1 MLFSRKCV
9 KPTLGSRPYMSV
21 SARER
26 LHLPYMRANPFSTR
40 PIEADDAELLVGRS
54 ALMANLSHH
63 LRFGGP
69 RLMILQGERGTGR
82 TSILHTLGVISSNVH
97 HLSMY
102 PEENPAQTLLNELY
116 CLIAGYD
123 VPGVT
128 STLVEQ
134 LVSSLEGRTGDLP
147 LISFDFPG
155 TNGAELAQVF
165 ERLTPVL
172 TRLRALI
179 IIALTPAQM
188 SAWSEDLKDSYH
200 VSEPLSDFNSGDIRS
215 LIDSRMK
222 KVSNEAW
229 AVESTIISEILSQT
243 GGRPSHLVRHLRDM
257 VDSARGVSTPLS
269 RRQETLDS
277 MDAVPST
284 PPAENDAR
292 QRMAPEISEVIPLD
306 VEDETIEDTEVMHE
320 DAQESFED
328 ELEEMGEGEE
338 EFDFEIHE
346 IDEFTEDQVDS
357 ENIGG
362 GETETEDGFQGFP
375 SLELEEI
382 EEPDMSAAFGGAVLK
397 METGTEPPEGS
408 VTPFGGLKG
417 RHRSAMREQG
427 LDDAL
432 SRRVPSGPLNAKPDT
447 SLNIH
452 NVEPEID
459 SDETAYW
466 VADEIP
472 EPIPAEEPSE
482 TEQPIQPVMD
492 PEHARSIGDALRAQR
507 PTSRLNEISNPLDI
521 ERISNLDEREILIVE
536 AATAREVSPSDQA
549 LQAHLSVGR
558 PRLSQI
564 FNGLQKAG
572 ILMVRKKG
580 RSRLFRLSDAAKA
593 HLSGGHMEA

>member
-1 MLFSRKCV
+1 MLSTRKRV
-9 KPTLGSRPYMSV
+9 KPNPCSQPYMSI

-40 PIEADDAELLVGRS
+40 PIEAEDAELLVGRS
-54 ALMANLSHH
+54 TLMANMSHH

-82 TSILHTLGVISSNVH
+82 TSILHALGVISSNVH

-165 ERLTPVL
+165 ERITPVL

-200 VSEPLSDFNSGDIRS
+200 ISEPLSDFNSRDIRA

-229 AVESTIISEILSQT
+229 AVESSIISDVESQT
-243 GGRPSHLVRHLRDM
+243 GGRPSLLVRHLRDM
-257 VDSARGVSTPLS
+257 IDSARGVSTPLS
-269 RRQETLDS
+269 RRQETLES
-277 MDAVPST
+277 MDITTST

-292 QRMAPEISEVIPLD
+292 KRMAPEAPEIIPLD
-306 VEDETIEDTEVMHE
+306 VEDEELAEEEVTEDEEV
-320 DAQESFED
+320 QKFED
-328 ELEEMGEGEE
+328 ENQVLVDEE
-338 EFDFEIHE
+338 EPFDFEIHE
-346 IDEFTEDQVDS
+346 IEEFDQVES
-357 ENIGG
+357 EPLEDEKEADFDGG
-362 GETETEDGFQGFP
+362 ASGFP
-375 SLELEEI
+375 SLELEDV
-382 EEPDMSAAFGGAVLK
+382 EEPDMTAALGGAVLQ
-397 METGTEPPEGS
+397 MEPGSEPPS
-408 VTPFGGLKG
+408 NPATPFGGLKA
-417 RHRSAMREQG
+417 RHRSAKREQG

-432 SRRVPSGPLNAKPDT
+432 SRTFSNGPLKAKPDT
-447 SLNIH
+447 SLNIN

-466 VADEIP
+466 VADELP
-472 EPIPAEEPSE
+472 EPIPIEESSE
-482 TEQPIQPVMD
+482 NDEYVQPVMN

-507 PTSRLNEISNPLDI
+507 PSSGLSEKANPLDI
-521 ERISNLDEREILIVE
+521 ERITNLDEREILIVE

-580 RSRLFRLSDAAKA
+580 RTRLFRLSESAKA

>member
-1 MLFSRKCV
+1 
-9 KPTLGSRPYMSV
+9 MSV

-54 ALMANLSHH
+54 ELMANLSHH

-82 TSILHTLGVISSNVH
+82 TSILHALGIISSNVH

-172 TRLRALI
+172 TRLRALVI
-179 IIALTPAQM
+179 VALTPAQM

-200 VSEPLSDFNSGDIRS
+200 VSEPLSDFNSSEIRA
-215 LIDSRMK
+215 LIDCRMK

-243 GGRPSHLVRHLRDM
+243 GGRPSNLVRHLRDM
-257 VDSARGVSTPLS
+257 IDSARGVSTPLS

-277 MDAVPST
+277 MDILPSD

-320 DAQESFED
+320 EAQESFED
-328 ELEEMGEGEE
+328 ELEEMGEDEG

-346 IDEFTEDQVDS
+346 IDEFSGDEVDS
-357 ENIGG
+357 ETNIG
-362 GETETEDGFQGFP
+362 EEESELEDGLQGFP
-375 SLELEEI
+375 SLEVEDI
-382 EEPDMSAAFGGAVLK
+382 GEPDMTAAFGGGTALE
-397 METGTEPPEGS
+397 MESGTEPP
-408 VTPFGGLKG
+408 VTPFGGLKN
-417 RHRSAMREQG
+417 RHRSAMRDQG
-427 LDDAL
+427 LEDAL

-447 SLNIH
+447 SLNIS

-466 VADEIP
+466 VADELP
-472 EPIPAEEPSE
+472 EPLPVEEPSE
-482 TEQPIQPVMD
+482 TEQSTQPVMD

-507 PTSRLNEISNPLDI
+507 PSSRLTEIANPLDI

>member
-1 MLFSRKCV
+1 
-9 KPTLGSRPYMSV
+9 
-21 SARER
+21 
-26 LHLPYMRANPFSTR
+26 MRANPFSTR
-40 PIEADDAELLVGRS
+40 PVEAEDAEMLVGRS
-54 ALMANLSHH
+54 HLMTNLSHH

-69 RLMILQGERGTGR
+69 RLMILLGERGTGR
-82 TSILHTLGVISSNVH
+82 TSILHSLGVLTPNVH

-102 PEENPAQTLLNELY
+102 PEKIPAETLLNELY

-134 LVSSLEGRTGDLP
+134 LVASLEGRTGDLP

-155 TNGAELAQVF
+155 TNGADLAQVF

-172 TRLRALI
+172 ARLRALVV
-179 IIALTPAQM
+179 IALTPAQL
-188 SAWSEDLKDSYH
+188 SAWSEDLRESYH
-200 VSEPLSDFNSGDIRS
+200 VTEPLADFASGDIQT
-215 LIDSRMK
+215 LIDSRMQ
-222 KVSNEAW
+222 KVSNETW
-229 AVESTIISEILSQT
+229 AVDDSFISETISLT
-243 GGRPSHLVRHLRDM
+243 GGRPSNLIRHLRDL
-257 VDSARGVSTPLS
+257 VDSARGVSTPFS
-269 RRQETLDS
+269 RRQETLES
-277 MDAVPST
+277 MDIVPAL

-292 QRMAPEISEVIPLD
+292 QRMAPEISEVVPLD
-306 VEDETIEDTEVMHE
+306 AEDEPIDVTEESYEENAEIFDDDEEEIEDE
-320 DAQESFED
+320 
-328 ELEEMGEGEE
+328 EE
-338 EFDFEIHE
+338 EFDWEIRE
-346 IDEFTEDQVDS
+346 IDDFEDVDDEEEEFTEITEEELDS
-357 ENIGG
+357 EEEIP
-362 GETETEDGFQGFP
+362 GFP

-382 EEPDMSAAFGGAVLK
+382 EEPDMSTALGGGGAVLE
-397 METGTEPPEGS
+397 MESGTEPPHS
-408 VTPFGGLKG
+408 PVRPFGGLKE

-432 SRRVPSGPLNAKPDT
+432 ARTPSSGPLNAKPDK
-447 SLNIH
+447 SLNIQ
-452 NVEPEID
+452 NVEPSID

-466 VADEIP
+466 VADELP
-472 EPIPAEEPSE
+472 ESMPEDLETPAYSP
-482 TEQPIQPVMD
+482 QPVMN
-492 PEHARSIGDALRAQR
+492 PEVARSIGDTLRAQR
-507 PTSRLNEISNPLDI
+507 PPSRLTEIPPPLDI